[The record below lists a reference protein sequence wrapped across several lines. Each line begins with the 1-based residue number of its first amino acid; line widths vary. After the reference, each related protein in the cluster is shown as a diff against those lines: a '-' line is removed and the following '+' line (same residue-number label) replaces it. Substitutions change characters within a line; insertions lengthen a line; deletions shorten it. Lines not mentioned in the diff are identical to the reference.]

1 MKAHFA
7 IAESQS
13 VESIEEPTL
22 TERIETFKKDGDN
35 MEIVNNFVDGI
46 LTTAQE
52 EVDKKQELQQES
64 AKSKE
69 SRQSFSISDIKNAKV
84 VNRASKFAVRLFDA
98 ICNCA
103 NNAAAPATQRFRRN
117 KTK

>member
-22 TERIETFKKDGDN
+22 DERIENFKKDGEN

-52 EVDKKQELQQES
+52 EVDKKQYLQQ
-64 AKSKE
+64 
-69 SRQSFSISDIKNAKV
+69 V
-84 VNRASKFAVRLFDA
+84 
-98 ICNCA
+98 
-103 NNAAAPATQRFRRN
+103 
-117 KTK
+117 

>member
-7 IAESQS
+7 IAESVS

-22 TERIETFKKDGDN
+22 DERIEEFKKDGKN

-52 EVDKKQELQQES
+52 QVDRKQDLQQ
-64 AKSKE
+64 
-69 SRQSFSISDIKNAKV
+69 V
-84 VNRASKFAVRLFDA
+84 
-98 ICNCA
+98 
-103 NNAAAPATQRFRRN
+103 
-117 KTK
+117 

>member
-13 VESIEEPTL
+13 VESVEEPTL
-22 TERIETFKKDGDN
+22 DERIIEFKNDEDN
-35 MEIVNNFVDGI
+35 MKIVNSFVDGI

-52 EVDKKQELQQES
+52 EVDKKKLQQES
-64 AKSKE
+64 AKKKE

-84 VNRASKFAVRLFDA
+84 VNRASRFAVQLFDV
-98 ICNCA
+98 ICNRA
-103 NNAAAPATQRFRRN
+103 NNATAPMTQRFRKN
-117 KTK
+117 KNK